1 MSPASAGPVPVDRLE
16 PAQWL
21 VEAIT
26 DFGGQVDQLMPG
38 GFDCYLR
45 VFHRPDQGRPGL
57 GPASWA
63 EVAATQGTVFH
74 AEAQWTALTG
84 APQGTFSPEPVT
96 GSLDPLQLR
105 RLCELLPAH
114 TTSPE
119 RCHFAL
125 WDGTGTSPLSWDAHQ
140 RFSLP
145 HRRHWLFAPVPL
157 SEIPDCSVELD
168 VGRMEEQIAQHGDLR
183 GFAVAASRPLRTED
197 YAELVA
203 WHRREGFVQS
213 PSWWWPEDR
222 AWVVHSEV
230 DYDSTLV
237 AGSARLAVALLADPG
252 IECLEVGPRTRLTA
266 HADHVNNRY

>member
-1 MSPASAGPVPVDRLE
+1 MVPVDHLE

-26 DFGGQVDQLMPG
+26 MFGGRVDQLMPG
-38 GFDCYLR
+38 GYERYLR

-57 GPASWA
+57 GSASWA
-63 EVAATQGTVFH
+63 ETAARQGTVFH

-84 APQGTFSPEPVT
+84 APQGTFSPEPMT

-125 WDGTGTSPLSWDAHQ
+125 WDGTGASPRSWDARP

-145 HRRHWLFAPVPL
+145 HRRHWLFAPVPVG
-157 SEIPDCSVELD
+157 EIPACSVELE
-168 VGRMEEQIAQHGDLR
+168 VAGMEEQAAQGEVR
-183 GFAVAASRPLRTED
+183 GFVGVTSPASL
-197 YAELVA
+197 AESA
-203 WHRREGFVQS
+203 RWHRREGFVQS

-222 AWVVHSEV
+222 AWVIHSEV

-237 AGSARLAVALLADPG
+237 AGSSELCSALLADAG
-252 IECLEVGPRTRLTA
+252 IECLEVGPATLLTA
-266 HADHVNNRY
+266 HADQVNSHY